1 MNALKARSMDMGN
14 FIGREEEL
22 GALQRLYDKKGFCM
36 AVLFG
41 RRRVGKTTL
50 VNKFI
55 EKNKC
60 KSVSFVSTEM
70 TESELLS
77 RMGNDVLESL
87 APNLNGKIK
96 FDSFDSIFD
105 FMAEEAESRRI
116 VFVIDEYPYLAKS
129 CPYMNSL
136 LQKYIDHKWK
146 KSNLCFILLG
156 SLVSFMRDDV
166 LGSSAPLHGRANL
179 EFKIN
184 PFDYKDTAD
193 FVPNYN
199 TEEKAI
205 VYGLTG
211 GIAKYL
217 EQFDSALPLDENIQ
231 TLFFSRNAFFSE
243 EQIKTVITSERSN
256 PVAYNSIIDAIA
268 NGKTKYN
275 EIQSATGMSDI
286 SFCLK
291 NLITAEIIERRE
303 TPKPYYIIADSM
315 INFYFRYV
323 APGASLINSGKG
335 KIYYEQKV
343 KQKLHEFMGSVFEKM
358 AKDYILS
365 NVGTKKIPCFV
376 TDVVEYQNSVKIG
389 KEIKS
394 VEIDLLGLDGKKYVL
409 AGECK
414 FKSEKFGKED
424 LEIFQDKIDFLSA
437 SNLKA
442 ILFSLSGFTD
452 YVAKNAKGYALVPLA
467 QMY

>member
-1 MNALKARSMDMGN
+1 MNR

-22 GALQRLYDKKGFCM
+22 SVLQEMYNKKGFHL

-50 VNKFI
+50 INKFI
-55 EKNKC
+55 ELNKC

-70 TESELLS
+70 TETELLL

-87 APNLNGKIK
+87 APNLNGKLK

-105 FMAEEAESRRI
+105 YLAEESVKERI
-116 VFVIDEYPYLAKS
+116 IFVIDEYPYLAKS

-136 LQKYIDHKWK
+136 LQKYIDNKWK
-146 KSNLCFILLG
+146 NSNLYFILLG
-156 SLVSFMRDDV
+156 SLVSFMREDV

-179 EFKIN
+179 ELKIN
-184 PFDYKDTAD
+184 PFGYKDTAC
-193 FVPNYN
+193 FVPDYN
-199 TEEKAI
+199 AEEQAI

-211 GIAKYL
+211 GVAKYL
-217 EQFDSALPLDENIQ
+217 EQFDSTISLDENIEK
-231 TLFFSRNAFFSE
+231 LFFSRNAFFSE
-243 EQIKTVITSERSN
+243 EQIKTVITGEKSN

-275 EIQSATGMSDI
+275 EIQATTGMSDI
-286 SFCLK
+286 SFCIK
-291 NLITAEIIERRE
+291 NLISAEVVERRE
-303 TPKPYYIIADSM
+303 IPKPYYLIADSM
-315 INFYFRYV
+315 VNFYFRYV

-343 KQKLHEFMGSVFEKM
+343 KQNLHQFMGSVFEKM
-358 AKDYILS
+358 AKDYILN
-365 NVGTKKIPCFV
+365 NVGTKKIPCFL
-376 TDVVEYQNSVKIG
+376 TDIIEYQNSVKIG

-394 VEIDLLGLDGKKYVL
+394 IEIDLLGLDGKKYVL

-414 FKSEKFGKED
+414 FKSENFNKED
-424 LEIFQDKIDFLSA
+424 LEIFQKKLNYFSA
-437 SNLKA
+437 SNLEVM
-442 ILFSLSGFTD
+442 LFSLSGFTD
-452 YVAKNAKGYALVPLA
+452 YVIETAKGYTLVTLKE
-467 QMY
+467 MY

>member
-1 MNALKARSMDMGN
+1 MDMGN

-199 TEEKAI
+199 AEEKAI

>member
-199 TEEKAI
+199 AEEKAI

>member
-22 GALQRLYDKKGFCM
+22 GALQKLYDKKGFCM

-156 SLVSFMRDDV
+156 SLVSFMRNDV

-286 SFCLK
+286 NFCLK
-291 NLITAEIIERRE
+291 NLIAAEIIERRE

-394 VEIDLLGLDGKKYVL
+394 VEIDLLGLDDKKYVL

>member
-1 MNALKARSMDMGN
+1 MGN

-22 GALQRLYDKKGFCM
+22 GALQKLYDKKGFCM

-291 NLITAEIIERRE
+291 NLITTEIIERRE

-343 KQKLHEFMGSVFEKM
+343 KQKLHEFMGCVFEKM

>member
-1 MNALKARSMDMGN
+1 MSN
-14 FIGREEEL
+14 FIGRKEEL
-22 GALQRLYDKKGFCM
+22 EALQELYNKKGFHM

-55 EKNKC
+55 ELNKC

-70 TESELLS
+70 TESELLL
-77 RMGNDVLESL
+77 RMGNDILESL
-87 APNLNGKIK
+87 VPNLNGKLK

-105 FMAEEAESRRI
+105 FMAEEATKEKI
-116 VFVIDEYPYLAKS
+116 VFVIDEYPYLAKA

-136 LQKYIDHKWK
+136 LQKYIDNKWK
-146 KSNLCFILLG
+146 KSNLYFILLG
-156 SLVSFMRDDV
+156 SLVSFMKEDV

-184 PFDYKDTAD
+184 PFGYKDTAA
-193 FVPNYN
+193 FVPKYS

-211 GIAKYL
+211 GVAKYL
-217 EQFDSALPLDENIQ
+217 EQFDSKLSLDENIEK
-231 TLFFSRNAFFSE
+231 LFFSRNAFFSE
-243 EQIKTVITSERSN
+243 EQIKTVITSEKSN

-275 EIQSATGMSDI
+275 EIQTTTGMSDI

-291 NLITAEIIERRE
+291 NLIASEIVERRE
-303 TPKPYYIIADSM
+303 TPKPYYIISDSM
-315 INFYFRYV
+315 VNFYFRFV

-335 KIYYEQKV
+335 KLYYEQKV
-343 KQKLHEFMGSVFEKM
+343 KQNLHHFMGSVFEKM
-358 AKDYILS
+358 SKNYILS
-365 NVGTKKIPCFV
+365 NVGTKKIPCFL
-376 TDVVEYQNSVKIG
+376 TDVVEYQNSVKVG
-389 KEIKS
+389 KEIKL
-394 VEIDLLGLDGKKYVL
+394 VEIDLLGIDGKKYVL

-414 FKSEKFGKED
+414 FKSEKFDKED
-424 LEIFQDKIDFLSA
+424 LDTFKDKLNYFSTP
-437 SNLKA
+437 NLKVM
-442 ILFSLSGFTD
+442 LFSLSGFTD
-452 YVAKNAKGYALVPLA
+452 YVVKNAKGYKLVTLED
-467 QMY
+467 MY

>member
-1 MNALKARSMDMGN
+1 MNT
-14 FIGREEEL
+14 FIGRKEEL
-22 GALQRLYDKKGFCM
+22 ESLQELYRREKFQM

-50 VNKFI
+50 INKFI
-55 EKNKC
+55 EGNKC

-70 TESELLS
+70 TEKELLE

-87 APNLNGKIK
+87 APNLSGKLK

-105 FMAEEAESRRI
+105 FIAEESEKERI

-136 LQKYIDHKWK
+136 LQKYIDNKWK
-146 KSNLCFILLG
+146 KSNLYFILLG
-156 SLVSFMRDDV
+156 SLVSFMKEEV

-184 PFDYKDTAD
+184 PFDYKDTAL
-193 FVPNYN
+193 FVPNY
-199 TEEKAI
+199 TAEEKAI

-211 GIAKYL
+211 GVAKYL
-217 EQFDSALPLDENIQ
+217 EQFDSKLSLDENIEK
-231 TLFFSRNAFFSE
+231 LFYSRNAFFSE
-243 EQIKTVITSERSN
+243 EQIKTVITAEKSN

-268 NGKTKYN
+268 KGKTKYN

-291 NLITAEIIERRE
+291 NLISAEIVERRE
-303 TPKPYYIIADSM
+303 SPKPYYIISDSM
-315 INFYFRYV
+315 IKFYFTYV

-343 KQKLHEFMGSVFEKM
+343 KENLHHFMGSVFERM

-365 NVGTKKIPCFV
+365 NVVEKKIPCFL
-376 TDVVEYQNSVKIG
+376 TDIVEYQNSVKNG
-389 KEIKS
+389 KNIIS
-394 VEIDLLGLDGKKYVL
+394 VEIDILGLDGKNYVL

-414 FKSEKFGKED
+414 FKSEKFDKSDFEN
-424 LEIFQDKIDFLSA
+424 FQNKLNYLPG
-437 SNLKA
+437 SNLKS

-452 YVAKNAKGYALVPLA
+452 FVIEQSKNLTLVTLEK
-467 QMY
+467 MY

>member
-22 GALQRLYDKKGFCM
+22 GALQKLYDKKGFCM

>member
-1 MNALKARSMDMGN
+1 MGT
-14 FIGREEEL
+14 FIGREAEL
-22 GALQRLYDKKGFCM
+22 GALQKLYDKKSFQM

-50 VNKFI
+50 VNRFI
-55 EKNKC
+55 KKNNC
-60 KSVSFVSTEM
+60 KYVSFVSTEM
-70 TESELLS
+70 TESELLL
-77 RMGNDVLESL
+77 RMGSDVLESL

-96 FDSFDSIFD
+96 FESFDSIFD
-105 FMAEEAESRRI
+105 FIADKATNERI

-129 CPYMNSL
+129 CSYMNSL
-136 LQKYIDHKWK
+136 LQKYIDNKWK
-146 KSNLCFILLG
+146 KANLCFILLG

-179 EFKIN
+179 ELKIK
-184 PFDYKDTAD
+184 PFGYKETAR

-199 TEEKAI
+199 AEEKAI

-217 EQFDSALPLDENIQ
+217 EQFDSGLSLDENIED
-231 TLFFSRNAFFSE
+231 LFFSRNAFFSE
-243 EQIKTVITSERSN
+243 EQIKTVITSEKSN

-268 NGKTKYN
+268 KGKTKYN

-291 NLITAEIIERRE
+291 NLISAEIVERRE
-303 TPKPYYIIADSM
+303 TPKPYYLIADSM

-343 KQKLHEFMGSVFEKM
+343 KQKLHEFMGNVFEKM
-358 AKDYILS
+358 AKEYILA
-365 NVGTKKIPCFV
+365 NVGSKKIPCFV
-376 TDVVEYQNSVKIG
+376 TDIVEYQKSVKVG

-394 VEIDLLGLDGKKYVL
+394 VEIDLLGMDGKKHVL

-424 LEIFQDKIDFLSA
+424 LEAFQEKIDCVPA
-437 SNLKA
+437 SNLKVL
-442 ILFSLSGFTD
+442 LFSLSGFTD
-452 YVAKNAKGYALVPLA
+452 YVVKNAKGCALVPLA

>member
-1 MNALKARSMDMGN
+1 MNMGN

-22 GALQRLYDKKGFCM
+22 GALQKLYDKKGFCM

-291 NLITAEIIERRE
+291 NLITTEIIERRE

-343 KQKLHEFMGSVFEKM
+343 KQKLHEFMGCVFEKM

>member
-1 MNALKARSMDMGN
+1 MNT
-14 FIGREEEL
+14 FVGRKEEL
-22 GALQRLYDKKGFCM
+22 AALQELYDKKDFQM
-36 AVLFG
+36 TVLFG

-50 VNKFI
+50 INKFI
-55 EKNKC
+55 ENNNC

-70 TESELLS
+70 PESELLL

-87 APNLNGKIK
+87 APNLNGKLK

-105 FMAEEAESRRI
+105 YIADESSKQRI
-116 VFVIDEYPYLAKS
+116 VFVIDEYPYLAKA

-146 KSNLCFILLG
+146 KSNLFFVLLG

-166 LGSSAPLHGRANL
+166 LGASAPLHGRANL
-179 EFKIN
+179 ELKIN
-184 PFDYKDTAD
+184 PFDYRETAL
-193 FVPNYN
+193 FVPKYSA
-199 TEEKAI
+199 EEKAV

-211 GIAKYL
+211 GVAKYL
-217 EQFDSALPLDENIQ
+217 EQFDAKLPLDENIEK
-231 TLFFSRNAFFSE
+231 LFFSRNAFFSE
-243 EQIKTVITSERSN
+243 EQIKTVITGEKSN

-291 NLITAEIIERRE
+291 NLISAEIVERRE
-303 TPKPYYIIADSM
+303 TPKPYYIITDSM
-315 INFYFRYV
+315 VNFYFRYV

-335 KIYYEQKV
+335 SIYYEQKV
-343 KQKLHEFMGSVFEKM
+343 KANLHEFMGIVFERM

-365 NVGTKKIPCFV
+365 NIGTDKVPVFV
-376 TDVVEYQNSVKIG
+376 TDIIEYQNSIKNG
-389 KEIKS
+389 KEVKS
-394 VEIDLLGLDGKKYVL
+394 IEIDLLGLDGKKYVL

-414 FKSEKFGKED
+414 FKSEKFNRED
-424 LEIFQDKIDFLSA
+424 LENFVTKLNYFPSSD
-437 SNLKA
+437 LKTM
-442 ILFSLSGFTD
+442 LFSLSGFTD
-452 YVAKNAKGYALVPLA
+452 YVIKNAKGCTLVSLP
-467 QMY
+467 QMYK